1 VSSDTLPKISEKTSQ
16 DQHAY
21 AETWKKARPTLT
33 ILFEPTVKG
42 AKEMARYM
50 GKTHDDMQTIITSS
64 EHLVGGALSLLQR
77 S

>member
-1 VSSDTLPKISEKTSQ
+1 MSSDTLPKISETTSQ

-21 AETWKKARPTLT
+21 AETWKKARPSLT

-42 AKEMARYM
+42 AIKMARNIE
-50 GKTHDDMQTIITSS
+50 KTHDGMQTIITGCQ
-64 EHLVGGALSLLQR
+64 HLVGGVLSLHQR